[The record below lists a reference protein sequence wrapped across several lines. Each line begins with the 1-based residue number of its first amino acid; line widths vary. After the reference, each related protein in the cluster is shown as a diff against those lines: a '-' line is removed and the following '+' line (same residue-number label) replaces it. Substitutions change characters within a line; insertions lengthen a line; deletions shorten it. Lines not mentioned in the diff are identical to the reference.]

1 VSRRRLS
8 GGQLAGWAGLLAVL
22 WFLGGRG
29 GLAVAAAIVVWDLL
43 LAPAPRVLLLGS
55 LLAFVAVPVVVIAGG
70 LPTRAT
76 LSPEFAAG
84 SLLPHLIAATGLAL
98 LVLGTLRSVLASL
111 PPPEPARE
119 LGPRGPA
126 DARAIEAP
134 EAPEARDALDA
145 AEPAGTSGT
154 GDGDEAAARVDAGE
168 EAAE

>member
-8 GGQLAGWAGLLAVL
+8 GRQLAGWAGLLAVL

-29 GLAVAAAIVVWDLL
+29 GLAVGAAIVVWDLF

-55 LLAFVAVPVVVIAGG
+55 MLAFLAVPVVVIAGG

-76 LSPEFAAG
+76 LSPEFAAR
-84 SLLPHLIAATGLAL
+84 SLLPHLIAGTGLAL

-134 EAPEARDALDA
+134 ETREEPEAHEAAIGGDQAAAGDADEVA
-145 AEPAGTSGT
+145 AE
-154 GDGDEAAARVDAGE
+154 
-168 EAAE
+168 

>member
-8 GGQLAGWAGLLAVL
+8 GRQLAGWAGLLAVL

-29 GLAVAAAIVVWDLL
+29 GLAVGAAIVVWDLF

-55 LLAFVAVPVVVIAGG
+55 ILAFLAVPVVVIVGG

-84 SLLPHLIAATGLAL
+84 SLLPHLIAGTGLAL

-126 DARAIEAP
+126 EARAIEAP
-134 EAPEARDALDA
+134 ETREEPEAHEA
-145 AEPAGTSGT
+145 ARGA
-154 GDGDEAAARVDAGE
+154 DEAAARDADE
-168 EAAE
+168 VAAE

>member
-1 VSRRRLS
+1 VSPLGRRPSR
-8 GGQLAGWAGLLAVL
+8 GQVAGWAGLLAVL

-55 LLAFVAVPVVVIAGG
+55 LLAFVAVPVVVIARG

-84 SLLPHLIAATGLAL
+84 SLLPHLIAGTGLTL
-98 LVLGTLRSVLASL
+98 LVLGTLRAVRASL
-111 PPPEPARE
+111 PPPDPPRE
-119 LGPRGPA
+119 LGPRRPG

-134 EAPEARDALDA
+134 EA
-145 AEPAGTSGT
+145 SGT
-154 GDGDEAAARVDAGE
+154 AEAHEAAAE
-168 EAAE
+168 

>member
-8 GGQLAGWAGLLAVL
+8 GRQLAGWAGLLAVL

-29 GLAVAAAIVVWDLL
+29 GLAVGAAIVVWDLF

-55 LLAFVAVPVVVIAGG
+55 MLAFLAVPVVVIAGG

-84 SLLPHLIAATGLAL
+84 SLLPHLIAGTGLAL
-98 LVLGTLRSVLASL
+98 LMLGTLRSVLATL

-126 DARAIEAP
+126 EARAIEAP
-134 EAPEARDALDA
+134 ETREEPEADEA
-145 AEPAGTSGT
+145 ARGA
-154 GDGDEAAARVDAGE
+154 DEAAARDADE
-168 EAAE
+168 VAAE